1 MRLCCDKKWVKESLK
16 FGFMKLMGVLFFIV
30 MFLGCTS
37 TKQSSENKPYV
48 ESTER
53 EHSFDHIDDLPK
65 NLEQLISSPRFR
77 MPVLKGGQD
86 ALQKAVN
93 KITRRNY
100 CPVRGRVSV
109 AYVVDEKGKVT
120 YPQTVLGIHEACDSI
135 AEKAVSQISYHPA
148 RYNGEPIKLR
158 MSNSIEFR

>member
-1 MRLCCDKKWVKESLK
+1 
-16 FGFMKLMGVLFFIV
+16 MKIIGVLLFILLL
-30 MFLGCTS
+30 MGCTS
-37 TKQSSENKPYV
+37 TKQASEDKPYV

-53 EHSFDHIDDLPK
+53 EHSFDHIEGLAK
-65 NLEQLISSPRFR
+65 NLEELISSPQFR
-77 MPVLKGGQD
+77 MPVLNGGQD

-109 AYVVDEKGKVT
+109 AYVVDEKGNVMD
-120 YPQTVLGIHEACDSI
+120 PQTVLGIHEVCDSI
-135 AEKAVSQISYHPA
+135 AEKAVSQISFKPA
-148 RYNGEPIKLR
+148 WYNGEPIKLR

>member
-1 MRLCCDKKWVKESLK
+1 
-16 FGFMKLMGVLFFIV
+16 MKNIGVLLFCF
-30 MFLGCTS
+30 MMMGCTS
-37 TKQSSENKPYV
+37 TKPASDNKPYV
-48 ESTER
+48 EATER
-53 EHSFDHIDDLPK
+53 EHSFDHIEGLSK
-65 NLEQLISSPRFR
+65 NLEELIISPRFR
-77 MPVLKGGQD
+77 MPELNGGQD

-120 YPQTVLGIHEACDSI
+120 DPQTVLGIHEACDSI
-135 AEKAVSQISYHPA
+135 AEKAVAQISYKPA

>member
-1 MRLCCDKKWVKESLK
+1 
-16 FGFMKLMGVLFFIV
+16 MKIIGVLLFCILL
-30 MFLGCTS
+30 MGCTS
-37 TKQSSENKPYV
+37 TKPAGDNKPYV
-48 ESTER
+48 EATEK
-53 EHSFDHIDDLPK
+53 EHSFEHIEGLSK
-65 NLEQLISSPRFR
+65 NLEELISSPRFR

-109 AYVVDEKGKVT
+109 SYVVDEKGKIMAA
-120 YPQTVLGIHEACDSI
+120 QTVLGIHEACDSI
-135 AEKAVSQISYHPA
+135 AEKAVSKISYEPA